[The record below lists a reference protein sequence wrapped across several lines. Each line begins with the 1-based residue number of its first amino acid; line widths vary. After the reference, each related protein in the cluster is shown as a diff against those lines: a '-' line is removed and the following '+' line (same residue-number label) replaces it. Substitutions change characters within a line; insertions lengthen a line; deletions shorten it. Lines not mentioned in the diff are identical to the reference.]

1 MAQRIKPYT
10 TNQVSWNTIL
20 TKHLQIP
27 MNQREYS
34 WTNEELIKFLDDL
47 FQVFEEGKYIEKM
60 GSIINLIRGII
71 NYIYDGQQRILTI
84 ILILIVMSNLEP
96 RLKNAIER
104 LLTLDTNLDTLT
116 EEQKKLKEQY
126 DITKI
131 PKIHCINPQDM
142 EGLAYIYNNK
152 FDSWMKYDESNKKY
166 TFNGLKTDSKLYSAY
181 IFIYNYFISKDCKEK
196 LIELY
201 KFILNDIDIQY
212 YDCTD
217 SDYVAKIF
225 DWENNRGMKLEI
237 LDIIKNPIIV
247 KIPDCKKLEVY
258 NKWEELKSKFH
269 NAHKTGYGYGQR
281 IFDIAISLY
290 NKEIVRTIKHED
302 LFKPIINN
310 EDTYKELNKF
320 FEIVETL
327 FKIMDKIGDDKFGRL
342 IHTKS
347 KFCLT
352 WEAYMW
358 CLLPIFYTTKTID
371 SRLIKLFTTWYF
383 RNLQFKNRT
392 FNNLGYSEE
401 FIKITNKVIKNSNYD
416 YYKEINTC
424 LVNNKNLNIN
434 DESYIQALQNMT
446 FTPTNATSLLLFYE
460 TCINTDIHQVP
471 LEYTLE
477 HIHCQSKKD
486 KLKNETLINNIGN
499 LTLIEGKNSKNG
511 HKGNSSLGC
520 KEYIK
525 KKSSYQNSSA
535 QISRNLAKE
544 YETFEEKDI
553 ISRSI
558 QIISELNKYTNY

>member
-1 MAQRIKPYT
+1 MAQRSKPYT

-34 WTNEELIKFLDDL
+34 WEQKEIIKFLDDL

-142 EGLAYIYNNK
+142 KGLIDIYNNK

-258 NKWEELKSKFH
+258 NKWEELKSKVH
-269 NAHKTGYGYGQR
+269 NAYKTGYGYGQR

-302 LFKPIINN
+302 LFKPIITN

-320 FEIVETL
+320 FEIVEAL
-327 FKIMDKIGDDKFGRL
+327 FKIMDEIGNDKFGRL
-342 IHTKS
+342 INTKS
-347 KFCLT
+347 KNCLT

-358 CLLPIFYTTKTID
+358 CLLPIFYTTKTTD

-392 FNNLGYSEE
+392 FNNLGYSNE
-401 FIKITNKVIKNSNYD
+401 FIRIANEVIKNSNYD
-416 YYKEINTC
+416 YYKEISAC
-424 LVNNKNLNIN
+424 LVKNKNSNIN
-434 DESYIQALQNMT
+434 GESYIQALQNMIFDT
-446 FTPTNATSLLLFYE
+446 ANATSLLLFYE

-535 QISRNLAKE
+535 QISRNIAKE

>member
-1 MAQRIKPYT
+1 MTQRIKPYT

-34 WTNEELIKFLDDL
+34 WTNVQLIKFLDDL

-96 RLKNAIER
+96 RLKNAIEQ
-104 LLTLDTNLDTLT
+104 LLTLDTDLDTLT

-142 EGLAYIYNNK
+142 KGLAYIYNNK

-166 TFNGLKTDSKLYSAY
+166 TFNGLKTDSKLYSAF

-258 NKWEELKSKFH
+258 EKWEELKSKVH
-269 NAHKTGYGYGQR
+269 NVYKTGYGQR

-302 LFKPIINN
+302 LFKPIITN

-320 FEIVETL
+320 FEIVEAL
-327 FKIMDKIGDDKFGRL
+327 FKIMDEIGNDKFGRL
-342 IHTKS
+342 INTKS
-347 KFCLT
+347 KNCLT

-371 SRLIKLFTTWYF
+371 IRLIKLFTTWYF

-392 FNNLGYSEE
+392 FNNLGYSNE
-401 FIKITNKVIKNSNYD
+401 FIRIANEVIKNNNYD
-416 YYKEINTC
+416 YYKEINNC
-424 LVNNKNLNIN
+424 LVNNKNSNIN
-434 DESYIQALQNMT
+434 DESYIQALQNMIFDT
-446 FTPTNATSLLLFYE
+446 TNATSLLLFYE

-477 HIHCQSKKD
+477 HIYCQSKKD
-486 KLKNETLINNIGN
+486 KLENKTLIDNIGN

-511 HKGNSSLGC
+511 HKGNSSLGS

-525 KKSSYQNSSA
+525 KKSSYQDSSA
-535 QISRNLAKE
+535 QISRNLAKD

-558 QIISELNKYTNY
+558 QIISELDKYTNY

>member
-1 MAQRIKPYT
+1 MTQRIKPYT

-34 WTNEELIKFLDDL
+34 WTNVELIKFLNDL

-60 GSIINLIRGII
+60 GSIINLIRGNI

-84 ILILIVMSNLEP
+84 ILILIVMSNLQP
-96 RLKNAIER
+96 KLKNAIEL
-104 LLTLDTNLDTLT
+104 LLTLDTDLDTLT

-142 EGLAYIYNNK
+142 KGLAYIYNNK
-152 FDSWMKYDESNKKY
+152 FDLWMKHDESNKNF

-181 IFIYNYFISKDCKEK
+181 IFINNYFISKDCKEK

-201 KFILNDIDIQY
+201 KFILHDIDIQY

-217 SDYVAKIF
+217 SDYVARIF

-258 NKWEELKSKFH
+258 EKWEELKSKVH
-269 NAHKTGYGYGQR
+269 NVYKTGYGYGQR

-302 LFKPIINN
+302 LFKPIITN

-327 FKIMDKIGDDKFGRL
+327 FKIMDEIGNDKFGRL

-347 KFCLT
+347 KMCLT

-358 CLLPIFYTTKTID
+358 CLLPIFYTTKTTD

-392 FNNLGYSEE
+392 FNSLGYSEE

-434 DESYIQALQNMT
+434 DESYIQALQNMN
-446 FTPTNATSLLLFYE
+446 FTSTNATSLLLFYE
-460 TCINTDIHQVP
+460 TCINTDIHKVS
-471 LEYTLE
+471 LEHTLE
-477 HIHCQSKKD
+477 HIHCQKD
-486 KLKNETLINNIGN
+486 KSKLLDQSLINRIGN
-499 LTLIEGKNSKNG
+499 LTLIEGKNSANG
-511 HKGNSSLGC
+511 HQGNNSLGS
-520 KEYIK
+520 KAYIK
-525 KKSSYQNSSA
+525 KKLSYEKSSYM
-535 QISRNLAKE
+535 ISRNIAKE

-558 QIISELNKYTNY
+558 QII